1 MGKIL
6 ILNGPNLNL
15 LGERE
20 PEIYGYESLND
31 ISSGLNEV
39 AKEINVEL
47 SHQQFNSEAELIE
60 EIHLAKKDKVDFII
74 FNPGAFTHT
83 SIALRDALLGVSI
96 RFIEIHIS
104 NVFAREDFRKK
115 SYLSDI
121 AVGVISGHGI
131 FGYELAL
138 MSAYNICLLYTSPSP
153 RDVEESRMPSSA

>member
-1 MGKIL
+1 MSKIL

-96 RFIEIHIS
+96 PFIEIHIS

-138 MSAYNICLLYTSPSP
+138 SLIHI
-153 RDVEESRMPSSA
+153 

>member
-1 MGKIL
+1 MCKIL

-31 ISSGLNEV
+31 ISSGLNQV

-60 EIHLAKKDKVDFII
+60 EIHLAKNDKVDFII

-96 RFIEIHIS
+96 PFIEIHIS

-138 MSAYNICLLYTSPSP
+138 MSAYNIINKGK
-153 RDVEESRMPSSA
+153 

>member
-60 EIHLAKKDKVDFII
+60 EIHLAKNDKVDFII

-96 RFIEIHIS
+96 PFIEIHIS

-115 SYLSDI
+115 SFLSDI

-138 MSAYNICLLYTSPSP
+138 MSAYNIINKGK
-153 RDVEESRMPSSA
+153 

>member
-1 MGKIL
+1 MSKIL

-31 ISSGLNEV
+31 ISSGLNQV

-60 EIHLAKKDKVDFII
+60 EIHLAKNDKVDFII

-96 RFIEIHIS
+96 PFIEIHIS

-138 MSAYNICLLYTSPSP
+138 MSAYNIINKGK
-153 RDVEESRMPSSA
+153 

>member
-1 MGKIL
+1 MSKIL
-6 ILNGPNLNL
+6 VLNGPNLNL

-20 PEIYGYESLND
+20 PEIYGYESLAD
-31 ISSGLNEV
+31 ISSTLDDV
-39 AKEINVEL
+39 AQQIDVSL
-47 SHQQFNSEAELIE
+47 SHEQFNSEAELID
-60 EIHLAKKDKVDFII
+60 EIHRTKSEKIDFII

-96 RFIEIHIS
+96 PFIEIHIS
-104 NVFAREDFRKK
+104 NVFSREDFRKK

-138 MSAYNICLLYTSPSP
+138 MSAVNIIKN
-153 RDVEESRMPSSA
+153 RK

>member
-1 MGKIL
+1 MSKIL

-60 EIHLAKKDKVDFII
+60 EIHLAKDDKVDFII

-96 RFIEIHIS
+96 PFIEIHIS

-138 MSAYNICLLYTSPSP
+138 MSAYNIINKGK
-153 RDVEESRMPSSA
+153 

>member
-1 MGKIL
+1 MNKIL

-20 PEIYGYESLND
+20 PEIYGYESLED
-31 ISSGLNEV
+31 ISAGLDEV
-39 AKEINVEL
+39 AKEIKVEL
-47 SHQQFNSEAELIE
+47 SHQQFNSEAELID
-60 EIHLAKKDKVDFII
+60 EIHNAKKEKMNFII

-96 RFIEIHIS
+96 PFLEILIS

-115 SYLSDI
+115 SFLSDI

-138 MSAYNICLLYTSPSP
+138 MSAFNIIN
-153 RDVEESRMPSSA
+153 

>member
-60 EIHLAKKDKVDFII
+60 EIHLAKNDKVDFII

-96 RFIEIHIS
+96 PFIEIHIS

-138 MSAYNICLLYTSPSP
+138 MSAYNIINKGK
-153 RDVEESRMPSSA
+153 

>member
-31 ISSGLNEV
+31 ISFGLNEV

-96 RFIEIHIS
+96 PFIEIHIS

-138 MSAYNICLLYTSPSP
+138 MSAYNIINKGK
-153 RDVEESRMPSSA
+153 

>member
-39 AKEINVEL
+39 AKEINVVL

-96 RFIEIHIS
+96 PFIEIHIS

-138 MSAYNICLLYTSPSP
+138 MSAYNIINKGK
-153 RDVEESRMPSSA
+153 